1 MYLKFLLII
10 IHEQQLKT
18 NFVTLNILLLNLK
31 MTHLNRRG
39 LPINYNA
46 YNILF
51 ESSKIMQFV
60 SYASQ

>member
-18 NFVTLNILLLNLK
+18 NFVTLNILLNLK

>member
-18 NFVTLNILLLNLK
+18 NFVTLNILNLK